1 LRFISLEN
9 PDLIGQNNTPMQDQK
24 IAIIGGGLS
33 GLVAAINLENA
44 GFEPEI
50 FEATDR
56 AGGRVKTDY
65 REGYIFDHGFQVLLT
80 EYPATQK
87 YLNYD
92 LLDLEKFY
100 PGAVIYNQGKQ
111 DKIGD
116 PLRQLSLLFPTLTS
130 KIGSFADKLK
140 ILKLN
145 TELKK
150 KSFDDIFL
158 AEEKTTLHYLQD
170 YGFSSDIIH
179 NFFKPFFT
187 GIFLEHEL
195 KTSSRKFEFV
205 YKMFGKGSAAIP
217 KKGIQ
222 AIPNQLIAQLKQTK
236 IHFNT
241 PIESIQDQQVIFK
254 NGGVEHFDFVIIA
267 TEASH
272 LISNLN
278 NQQTLWKSV
287 DNFYLS
293 VKQRAYKEPM
303 IGLIA
308 DDDALVNNFYYT
320 SKPKAEEHLLSVS
333 IVKPHKLSQE
343 ELKDK
348 ITEDLKTY
356 VGIDTLE
363 FKRFYH
369 IKKALPIMQ
378 TVTYMLPKSE
388 TQLKDQIF
396 LAGDQLANGSIN
408 AAMLN
413 GESAAQAV
421 ISKIKD
427 GFINLG

>member
-1 LRFISLEN
+1 
-9 PDLIGQNNTPMQDQK
+9 MQDQN
-24 IAIIGGGLS
+24 IAIVGAGLS
-33 GLVAAINLENA
+33 GLVAAINLEQA
-44 GFEPEI
+44 GFKPQI

-56 AGGRVKTDY
+56 VGGRVKTDY
-65 REGYIFDHGFQVLLT
+65 RDGYHFDHGFQVLLT
-80 EYPATQK
+80 QYPATQK

-92 LLDLEKFY
+92 LLDLQAFY
-100 PGAVIYNQGKQ
+100 SGAIIYNKGRV

-116 PLRQLSLLFPTLTS
+116 PLRQFSLLFPTLTS
-130 KIGSFADKLK
+130 KIGSVADKLK
-140 ILKLN
+140 VLKLN

-158 AEEKTTLHYLQD
+158 AEEKTTLQYLKD
-170 YGFSSDIIH
+170 YGFSEDIIH

-205 YKMFGKGSAAIP
+205 YKMFGEGSATIP

-222 AIPNQLIAQLKQTK
+222 AIPNQLMAQLKHTK

-241 PIESIQDQQVIFK
+241 PVKSIQDQEITFG
-254 NGGVEHFDFVIIA
+254 NGSTETFDYVIIA

-278 NQQTLWKSV
+278 NQHTLWKSV
-287 DNFYLS
+287 DNYYVS
-293 VKQRAYKEPM
+293 VKQRAFKEPM
-303 IGLIA
+303 IALIA
-308 DDDALVNNFYYT
+308 DEEALVNNIYYV
-320 SKPKAEEHLLSVS
+320 SKPNAEEHLLSVS
-333 IVKPHKLSQE
+333 IVKPHELSKE
-343 ELKDK
+343 ELKAR
-348 ITEDLKTY
+348 ITADLKTFAD
-356 VGIDTLE
+356 IETIE
-363 FKRFYH
+363 FKQFYH
-369 IKKALPIMQ
+369 IEKALPVMQ
-378 TVTYMLPKSE
+378 TVNYMLPKSE
-388 TQLKDQIF
+388 TQLKDQVF
-396 LAGDQLANGSIN
+396 LAGDHLANGSLN

-427 GFINLG
+427 GIINLG

>member
-1 LRFISLEN
+1 
-9 PDLIGQNNTPMQDQK
+9 MQDKK
-24 IAIIGGGLS
+24 IAIIGAGVS
-33 GLVAAINLENA
+33 GLIAAINLERA
-44 GFEPEI
+44 GYKPEI

-56 AGGRVKTDY
+56 VGGRVKTDY
-65 REGYIFDHGFQVLLT
+65 KDGFNFDHGFQVLLT

-87 YLNYD
+87 YLDYE
-92 LLDLEKFY
+92 LLELKHFY
-100 PGAVIYNQGKQ
+100 PGAIIYNEGYQ

-116 PLRQLSLLFPTLTS
+116 PLRQFSLLWPTITS
-130 KIGSFADKLK
+130 RVGSFSDKLK

-145 TELKK
+145 RELKK

-158 AEEKTTLHYLQD
+158 AEEKTTLQYLKD
-170 YGFSSDIIH
+170 YGFSDDIIH
-179 NFFKPFFT
+179 SFFKPFFT

-195 KTSSRKFEFV
+195 NTSSRKFEFV
-205 YKMFGKGSAAIP
+205 YKMFGEGSAAIP

-222 AIPNQLIAQLKQTK
+222 AIPNQLMAQLRNTK

-241 PIESIQDQQVIFK
+241 PVASVEDQVITFK
-254 NGGVEHFDFVIIA
+254 NETKKNFDYIIIA

-278 NQQTLWKSV
+278 NQHILWKSV
-287 DNFYLS
+287 DNFYVN
-293 VKQRAYKEPM
+293 VKQRNYKEPM

-308 DDDALVNNFYYT
+308 DKNSLVNNFYYT
-320 SKPKAEEHLLSVS
+320 SEPDAKEHMLSVS
-333 IVKPHKLSQE
+333 VVKPHNLSM
-343 ELKDK
+343 
-348 ITEDLKTY
+348 EDLKSKITQDLSNFAK
-356 VGIDTLE
+356 IDTIE
-363 FKRFYH
+363 VRQFYH
-369 IKKALPIMQ
+369 IEKALPIMH
-378 TVTYMLPKSE
+378 TVNYMLPKSE
-388 TQLKDQIF
+388 TQLKDQLF
-396 LAGDQLANGSIN
+396 LAGDYLANGSLN